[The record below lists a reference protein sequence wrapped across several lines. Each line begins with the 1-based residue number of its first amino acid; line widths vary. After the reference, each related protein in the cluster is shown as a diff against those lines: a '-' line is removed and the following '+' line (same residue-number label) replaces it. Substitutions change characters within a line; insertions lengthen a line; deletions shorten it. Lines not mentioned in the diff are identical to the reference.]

1 MFQMMLVLLI
11 LESYFNSPRS
21 RVNKSMCFVRLL
33 THQILTSSS
42 QHFFFFRVD
51 ENAPYLLED
60 PILGAVAEKHK
71 KTPALI
77 SLRYL
82 LQRGIVVIAKSFNEK
97 RIKEN
102 MKVQKRLWASGLLRS
117 VSPLK
122 ACLQASSIL
131 VSGNCAWHSVGICVS
146 SVCMS
151 IFFSTIALWIHG
163 CGGLK
168 LTLFP
173 L

>member
-1 MFQMMLVLLI
+1 
-11 LESYFNSPRS
+11 
-21 RVNKSMCFVRLL
+21 MCFVRFV

-42 QHFFFFRVD
+42 QHSFLFRVD

-60 PILGAVAEKHK
+60 PILGAMAEKYK

-82 LQRGIVVIAKSFNEK
+82 LQRGTVVVAKSFNEK
-97 RIKEN
+97 RIKES
-102 MKVQKRLWASGLLRS
+102 MKVKKTLWASGLLHS

-122 ACLQASSIL
+122 AYLQASSIL
-131 VSGNCAWHSVGICVS
+131 VSGDCAWHSLGTCVS

-151 IFFSTIALWIHG
+151 VFFSTIALWVHAVED
-163 CGGLK
+163 
-168 LTLFP
+168 
-173 L
+173 